1 MKKPYFCRDKLSNV
15 MMFCF
20 RKIEKKGPR
29 ITSLRS
35 ERQFFARIVLIFLH
49 IGCFSLLF
57 AQNDS
62 ISFVNGPWQR
72 DTLDGLILHR
82 CHFDNHQLFSSNQ
95 MLFVLEIS
103 DQQVYNL
110 QFAHEKKRTKTS
122 EMAQKHG
129 AVAAVNGSFFD
140 MDKHFPICYLRI
152 NGVNIGEN
160 TPGKDTVNRKYYQY
174 GTLCMEKD
182 SVLIL
187 KTDSSRRWEDA
198 LPYPDIMTA
207 GPLLIYHDTLQ
218 HMRDDRTFVTQRHN
232 RTAVGI
238 REDGTILLL
247 VADGRFK
254 EAEGLSLT
262 ELQQILR
269 WLGCRDA
276 LNLDGGGSTTMFLKS
291 NELQGVLNYPS
302 DNGHFDHAGE
312 RAVSNAVIVMMNDEL
327 RIKNDK

>member
-1 MKKPYFCRDKLSNV
+1 MPRKVWQWYVLFLNKMKKKTICSASCK
-15 MMFCF
+15 
-20 RKIEKKGPR
+20 EKR
-29 ITSLRS
+29 L
-35 ERQFFARIVLIFLH
+35 FFSKMVLTALQIC
-49 IGCFSLLF
+49 CFSLLF

-62 ISFVNGPWQR
+62 ISFADGPWQC

-82 CHFDNHQLFSSNQ
+82 CHFDKHQLFSSNQ
-95 MLFVLEIS
+95 ILFVLEIS
-103 DQQVYNL
+103 DHQAYNIQL
-110 QFAHEKKRTKTS
+110 AHEEKRTRTS
-122 EMAQKHG
+122 EMALKRG

-174 GTLCMEKD
+174 GTLCLD
-182 SVLIL
+182 STSVLIL
-187 KTDSSRRWEDA
+187 KTDSSRRWEEA
-198 LPYPDIMTA
+198 LPYPNIMTA

-218 HMRDDRTFVTQRHN
+218 YMRNDRTFVTQRHN

-238 REDGTILLL
+238 REDGTILLV

-276 LNLDGGGSTTMFLKS
+276 LNLDGGGSTTMFLNS
-291 NELQGVLNYPS
+291 NESQGILNYPS
-302 DNGHFDHAGE
+302 DNSRFDHAGE
-312 RAVSNAVIVMMNDEL
+312 RGVSNAVLIM
-327 RIKNDK
+327 KNDK